1 MHAEIKQPWSSP
13 DAEPS
18 PYPCRTT
25 LTKII
30 TMSTPVPSASAFTRY
45 AQAYDAMRR
54 RLIPCF
60 DDFYGAALR
69 LIEDWKTR
77 EDFRVLDLGA
87 GTGLFS
93 AMILERFPKARLH
106 LIDASSGMLDQA
118 KERFRGNPSVT
129 FGIGDMAASDFGG
142 PWDVIVSALAIHHL
156 DDPAKQ
162 SLFGRIVRT
171 LRPGGLFVNA
181 EQVLGPTPEAE
192 DRYVRFWHAEIRAAG
207 VSEEEIAAA
216 AERMAFDRC
225 ASVEAQL
232 AWMRE
237 AGFRDVDCS
246 FKSWR
251 FAVLS
256 GRRA

>member
-1 MHAEIKQPWSSP
+1 
-13 DAEPS
+13 
-18 PYPCRTT
+18 
-25 LTKII
+25 
-30 TMSTPVPSASAFTRY
+30 MSTVVPSASAFTRY

-93 AMILERFPKARLH
+93 AMILERFPKAELH
-106 LIDASSGMLDQA
+106 LLDASSGMLDQA
-118 KERFRGNPSVT
+118 RERFRGNPAVS
-129 FGIGDMAASDFGG
+129 FRLGDMADCALGG

-156 DDPAKQ
+156 DDAAKQ
-162 SLFGRIVRT
+162 SLFAGIAAA
-171 LRPGGLFVNA
+171 LAPGGLFVNA
-181 EQVLGPTPEAE
+181 EQVLGPIPEAE
-192 DRYVRFWHAEIRAAG
+192 ERYVRFWHADIRAAG

-232 AWMRE
+232 AWMRA
-237 AGFRDVDCS
+237 AGFRDAECN

>member
-1 MHAEIKQPWSSP
+1 
-13 DAEPS
+13 
-18 PYPCRTT
+18 
-25 LTKII
+25 
-30 TMSTPVPSASAFTRY
+30 MSTHVPSAPAFTEY

-60 DDFYGAALR
+60 DDFYGTGLR
-69 LIEDWKTR
+69 LIDDWKTR
-77 EDFRVLDLGA
+77 DAFRVLDLGA

-93 AMILERFPKARLH
+93 GMILERFPKAELH

-118 KERFRGNPSVT
+118 RERFRGNPSVT
-129 FGIGDMAASDFGG
+129 FGIGDMGACDLHG

-156 DDPAKQ
+156 DDAAKQ
-162 SLFGRIVRT
+162 GLFARIVAV
-171 LRPGGLFVNA
+171 LAPGGLFVNA
-181 EQVLGPTPEAE
+181 EQVLGATPEAE
-192 DRYVRFWHAEIRAAG
+192 KRYVDFWHADIRAAG
-207 VSEEEIAAA
+207 VSEDEIARA

-225 ASVEAQL
+225 APVGVQL

-237 AGFRDVDCS
+237 AGLRDVDCS

-256 GRRA
+256 GRRS

>member
-1 MHAEIKQPWSSP
+1 
-13 DAEPS
+13 
-18 PYPCRTT
+18 
-25 LTKII
+25 
-30 TMSTPVPSASAFTRY
+30 MSTNVPSASAFTRY

-60 DDFYGAALR
+60 DDLYGAALR
-69 LIEDWKTR
+69 LIDDWKTR

-93 AMILERFPKARLH
+93 AMILERFPKVRLH

-118 KERFRGNPSVT
+118 KERFRGNSSVT
-129 FGIGDMAASDFGG
+129 FGIRDMATSNLDG
-142 PWDVIVSALAIHHL
+142 PWDVIVSTLAIHHI
-156 DDPAKQ
+156 DDHAKQ
-162 SLFGRIVRT
+162 SLFARVAAS
-171 LRPGGLFVNA
+171 LEPGGLFVNA
-181 EQVLGPTPEAE
+181 EQVRGPTPEAE
-192 DRYVRFWHAEIRAAG
+192 DRYVRFWHADIRAAG
-207 VSEEEIAAA
+207 VSEEEIAGA

-232 AWMRE
+232 AWMRA
-237 AGFRDVDCS
+237 AGLRDVDCS